1 MVPLR
6 ASGSERPR
14 WLPILAALTVLAA
27 ATACGGDGGGGSAA
41 PAKFSEIYA
50 MAFPTSTNAR
60 CDFCHSM
67 PPNDVGNG
75 KLHMGADQATAYT
88 ALVGQVSVSKNCMGK
103 PLVVP
108 GQPDQSLLLMKLSPS
123 PPCGN
128 RMPLGGTPFTDAQLA
143 MVRSWIVNGAP
154 ND

>member
-6 ASGSERPR
+6 ASGSERSAMASMR
-14 WLPILAALTVLAA
+14 RLWVLIAFALLTLAVG
-27 ATACGGDGGGGSAA
+27 CGGGDGGGGPSA

-88 ALVGQVSVSKNCMGK
+88 ALVNQVSVSKNCMGK

-108 GQPDQSLLLMKLSPS
+108 GQPDQSLLLIKLSPS

-128 RMPLGGTPFTDAQLA
+128 RMPLGGTPFTDAQLT
-143 MVRSWIVNGAP
+143 
-154 ND
+154 